1 MKAGFE
7 RGAQR
12 KGRFAAAVVATLG
25 AALLAISAP
34 AWSQNTAASRAPA
47 APAPTPTPTPT
58 PTGKAGVVK
67 SAAGQLEGLRFDD
80 IAVYRGVPYAAPP
93 VGDLRWRAP
102 QPVAA
107 WKDVRD
113 ASAFGKSCTA
123 PPAGDEDCLYLNIY
137 KPADAKPGAKLPV
150 MVWIHGGGFT
160 GGSGSQYDGTSF
172 AKKGV
177 VYVSI
182 NYRMGRAG
190 WFAHPAITKNAPRGE
205 AVDNFGLMDQIAALK
220 WVQANISTFGGD
232 RANVTVF
239 GESAG
244 GVSNMYLLTVDAAH
258 GLFRKMI
265 AESSFGLAP
274 VFNHAQSEK
283 VGAGYFAAK
292 GITGD
297 TAEALAAM
305 RKIPWADMQG
315 GTKVG
320 ETQPIADG
328 KLVQRDSGTA
338 FSEKR
343 EMKVPLLLGGNSNEA
358 SLWATA
364 DPAARLAKL
373 GPLPAEYGADA
384 KRAINDMVT
393 DYFISEADREMA
405 RWHTKN
411 GATTYRYYFSYLSPA
426 RRSPDSFGVAHG
438 GEIGYV
444 FGRSA
449 ADPQDAAIAA
459 SMQNYWVAFAKTGD
473 PGQAGGLI
481 WPKYDLASEPVME
494 FASEGPVVRTHLND
508 ARHDWVRDH
517 REQISETA
525 DPGIAPLMNANP
537 AHEGPRTWVILGGKE
552 KATH

>member
-1 MKAGFE
+1 MAHK
-7 RGAQR
+7 RTIT
-12 KGRFAAAVVATLG
+12 AAAVATIAVALF
-25 AALLAISAP
+25 AVSP
-34 AWSQNTAASRAPA
+34 PVWSQNRDSAGRAGVPASV
-47 APAPTPTPTPT
+47 
-58 PTGKAGVVK
+58 PTGKAALVNIASGE
-67 SAAGQLEGLRFDD
+67 LEGVLFDD

-113 ASAFGKSCTA
+113 ASAFGKGCTA
-123 PPAGDEDCLYLNIY
+123 PPNGAEDCLFLNIY

-150 MVWIHGGGFT
+150 MFWIHGGGFT
-160 GGSGSQYDGTSF
+160 GGSGSQYDGTPF

-190 WFAHPAITKNAPRGE
+190 WFAHPAITKNAPKGE

-220 WVQANISTFGGD
+220 WVQANIGAFGGD
-232 RANVTVF
+232 KTNVTVF

-244 GVSNMYLLTVDAAH
+244 GVSNMYLITVDAAH
-258 GLFRKMI
+258 GLFQKMI

-283 VGAGYFAAK
+283 VGADYFAVK
-292 GITGD
+292 GVTGD
-297 TAEALAAM
+297 TAATLAAM

-315 GTKVG
+315 GSKVG

-328 KLVQRDSGTA
+328 KLIRRDSGTA
-338 FSEKR
+338 FSEKH

-358 SLWATA
+358 SLWATV
-364 DPAARLAKL
+364 DPVARLTKL
-373 GPLPAEYGADA
+373 GPVPAEYGADP

-411 GATTYRYYFSYLSPA
+411 GATSYRYYFSYLSPA
-426 RRSPDSFGVAHG
+426 RRSPDSYGVAHG

-444 FGRSA
+444 FGRGV

-473 PGQAGGLI
+473 PGKAGGPA
-481 WPKYDLASEPVME
+481 WPKYDLATEPVME

-508 ARHDWVRDH
+508 ARHNWVRDH

-537 AHEGPRTWVILGGKE
+537 AHEGPRTWVTPGGKITT
-552 KATH
+552 TH